1 MMHNPGDEIEG
12 QDQAPSESS
21 DQVEAPTEA
30 LKPITL
36 PEDLAAEAP
45 TELMS
50 SPPEDEGAEIT
61 QLPPPV
67 VVPQPAPPSPE
78 TPLSIPVD
86 RQNLAQEFWGFIVYN
101 KAWWMTPI
109 VLVLALMVAF
119 ILFAET
125 SPVLPFIYTVI

>member
-1 MMHNPGDEIEG
+1 MHNPGDEIDG
-12 QDQAPSESS
+12 QDQTPEST
-21 DQVEAPTEA
+21 DQLEAPTEA

-36 PEDLAAEAP
+36 PEDAAAEAP
-45 TELMS
+45 TVLMS
-50 SPPEDEGAEIT
+50 APPEDEGAEIT
-61 QLPPPV
+61 QLPPPAV
-67 VVPQPAPPSPE
+67 VAPPAIPD
-78 TPLSIPVD
+78 TPLSIPLD